1 MFFTIFVT
9 SHTAARHYLNTNTKH
24 NNTMQNHHKLFYEA
38 PTLDV
43 VELKL
48 EGVIAGSTTS
58 GSTLQQ
64 YNSQSIFEDG
74 EDWDE

>member
-9 SHTAARHYLNTNTKH
+9 SHTAARHNLNTNTKH

-48 EGVIAGSTTS
+48 EGVIADSSTN

-64 YNSQSIFEDG
+64 YNSQSIFEE
-74 EDWDE
+74 EDNW